1 MIGLIERKSVCSKQ
15 TVLTFKK
22 VGRLGNQLSSY
33 ANMLISERLFYV
45 ESYFPSKAVRENVMA
60 FFENV
65 SMPVLTEDKGEACS
79 VEVGVSSVWSRKSQY
94 NFSGCAWQSSQC
106 SPWRICGAV
115 AREVRGWVAGQV
127 CVTPPTSLDPTG
139 AWSLSLVTPG
149 LALRCSSR
157 RGTGCSPV
165 ILGSA
170 RIVRNRP
177 PYSGRDRERRRERP

>member
-1 MIGLIERKSVCSKQ
+1 MIGLVERKSVCSKQ

-79 VEVGVSSVWSRKSQY
+79 VEVGVSSV
-94 NFSGCAWQSSQC
+94 
-106 SPWRICGAV
+106 
-115 AREVRGWVAGQV
+115 
-127 CVTPPTSLDPTG
+127 
-139 AWSLSLVTPG
+139 
-149 LALRCSSR
+149 
-157 RGTGCSPV
+157 
-165 ILGSA
+165 
-170 RIVRNRP
+170 
-177 PYSGRDRERRRERP
+177 

>member
-1 MIGLIERKSVCSKQ
+1 MIGLVERKSVCSKQ

-79 VEVGVSSVWSRKSQY
+79 VEVGVSSVWSRESQY

-139 AWSLSLVTPG
+139 AWSLSLATPG

-177 PYSGRDRERRRERP
+177 PDWGRARERSRERP